1 MPKRYTNVQSYK
13 FIFPKKA
20 LLMVL
25 KNAEYLKSL
34 VSVLPD
40 QPGIYQYFDQSGKII
55 YVGKAKNLK
64 KRVTSYFVKNHQN
77 RKTELLVRSIS
88 DIKHMVVE
96 TEQDALLLEN
106 NLIKKY
112 QPRYNIRLKDDKTYP
127 WIVIKNERF
136 PRVFQTRNVIRDG
149 STYFGP
155 YTSIFT
161 VRMLLEFFRKTYKL
175 RNCKLNLSE
184 ENIRLKKFKVCL
196 EFHIGNCLGPCV
208 GKLAHD
214 QYMKSI
220 DQIKE
225 ILKGNISG
233 VIKYLK
239 DLMNQFSSEYK
250 FEEAALI
257 KDKLEL
263 LEKFQSKSTVV
274 SNSISDVDVF
284 TIDQDEDF
292 AYINYL
298 KIIQGAIMQT
308 YTLELKKVLDESP
321 NELLE
326 LAIVDIRQ
334 KIFSNAKEILVP
346 FKLDFELEGVKFLVP
361 KQGDK
366 KKLLDLS
373 ERNAKYY
380 RIEKQKHMSVPKT
393 EKNAIRILETMQKDL
408 QLKSQ
413 PIHIECFD
421 NSNLQGTNPVA
432 SSVVFRNTRPSK
444 KDYRHYNV
452 KTVVGPDD
460 FASMEEIVFRRYRRL
475 IDEEK
480 SLPQL
485 IVVDGGKGQLGAAL
499 NALEKLDLRG
509 KIAIIGIAKRLEE
522 IYFPGDSVP
531 LYLDKN
537 SETLKIIQQLRDEAH
552 RFGITFHRNKRSGEF
567 IKSELENIS
576 GIGEKTI
583 TAVLKRFKSVENLK
597 KQGYRVVADE
607 IGDSKARIIFDFYK
621 LTY

>member
-1 MPKRYTNVQSYK
+1 
-13 FIFPKKA
+13 
-20 LLMVL
+20 MVL
-25 KNAEYLKSL
+25 KNADYLRSL

-64 KRVTSYFVKNHQN
+64 KRVSSYFTKNHQN
-77 RKTELLVRSIS
+77 RKTELLVRNIAE
-88 DIKHMVVE
+88 IKHMVVE

-149 STYFGP
+149 SAYFGP
-155 YTSIFT
+155 YTSVLT
-161 VRMLLEFFRKTYKL
+161 VRLLLDLFRKLFKL

-184 ENIRLKKFKVCL
+184 ENLKLKRFKVCL
-196 EFHIGNCLGPCV
+196 EYHIGNCKAPCV
-208 GKLAHD
+208 GKIYHEE
-214 QYMKSI
+214 YMKNI

-239 DLMNQFSSEYK
+239 DLMQQYSIDLKY
-250 FEEAALI
+250 EEAAVL
-257 KDKLEL
+257 KDNLDL
-263 LEKFQSKSTVV
+263 LEKFQSRSMVV

-284 TIDQDEDF
+284 TIDEDDDF
-292 AYINYL
+292 AYVNYL
-298 KIIQGAIMQT
+298 KIIRGAIVQT
-308 YTLELKKVLDESP
+308 YTMELKKVLDESP

-326 LAIVDIRQ
+326 FAIVEIRQ
-334 KIFSNAKEILVP
+334 KIFSNAKDILIP
-346 FKLDFELEGVKFLVP
+346 FKLDIVLDGVKMQIP

-366 KKLLDLS
+366 KKLLELS
-373 ERNAKYY
+373 QRNAKYY
-380 RIEKQKHMSVPKT
+380 RLEKQKHQAVSKT

-408 QLKSQ
+408 RLKVQ

-421 NSNLQGTNPVA
+421 NSNLQGTNPV
-432 SSVVFRNTRPSK
+432 SSCVVFRNTRPAK
-444 KDYRHYNV
+444 KDYRHFNV
-452 KTVVGPDD
+452 KSVEGPND
-460 FASMEEIVFRRYRRL
+460 FASMEEVVYRRYKRL
-475 IDEEK
+475 LEEEK

-485 IVVDGGKGQLGAAL
+485 IVIDGGKGQLGAAL
-499 NALEKLDLRG
+499 DALEKLSLRG
-509 KIAIIGIAKRLEE
+509 KISVIGIAKRLEE

-552 RFGITFHRNKRSGEF
+552 RFGITFHRNKRSAEF
-567 IKSELENIS
+567 VKSELETIS
-576 GIGEKTI
+576 GIGEKTRI
-583 TAVLKRFKSVENLK
+583 AILKRFKSVENLK
-597 KQGYRVVADE
+597 IQSFRVVADE
-607 IGDSKARIIFDFYK
+607 IGDSKARLIFDFYK
-621 LTY
+621 LND

>member
-1 MPKRYTNVQSYK
+1 M
-13 FIFPKKA
+13 A
-20 LLMVL
+20 L
-25 KNAEYLKSL
+25 KNAEYLRSL

-40 QPGIYQYFDQSGKII
+40 QPGIYQYFDNTGKII
-55 YVGKAKNLK
+55 YVGKAKNIK
-64 KRVTSYFVKNHQN
+64 KRVSSYFTKNHQN
-77 RKTELLVRSIS
+77 GKTALLVRNIS

-149 STYFGP
+149 SSYFGP
-155 YTSIFT
+155 YTSIMM
-161 VRMLLEFFRKTYKL
+161 VRTLLELFRKLFKL

-184 ENIRLKKFKVCL
+184 ENIKIKKFKVCL
-196 EFHIGNCLGPCV
+196 EYHIGNCLAPCI
-208 GKLAHD
+208 GKQDDD
-214 QYMKSI
+214 QYMKNI

-239 DLMNQFSSEYK
+239 DLMRDLSLEMK
-250 FEEAALI
+250 FEEAAI
-257 KDKLEL
+257 VKEKLDS
-263 LEKFQSKSTVV
+263 LEKFQSRSTVV
-274 SNSISDVDVF
+274 SNTISDVDVF
-284 TIDQDEDF
+284 TIDQDESS
-292 AYINYL
+292 AYVNYL
-298 KIIQGAIMQT
+298 KIIRGAIMQT
-308 YTLELKKVLDESP
+308 YTMEIKKVLDESP
-321 NELLE
+321 TELLE
-326 LAIVDIRQ
+326 FAIVDIRQ

-346 FKLDFELEGVKFLVP
+346 FKLDFALEGVKLIIP

-366 KKLLDLS
+366 KKLLELS

-380 RIEKQKHMSVPKT
+380 RLEKQKHQIVSKT
-393 EKNAIRILETMQKDL
+393 EKNAARILETMQKDL
-408 QLKSQ
+408 QLKVQ
-413 PIHIECFD
+413 PVHIECFD
-421 NSNLQGTNPVA
+421 NSNLQGTNPV
-432 SSVVFRNTRPSK
+432 SSCVVFRDTRPAK
-444 KDYRHYNV
+444 KDYRHFNV
-452 KTVVGPDD
+452 KTVEGPDD
-460 FASMEEIVFRRYRRL
+460 YASMEEVVFRRYKRL
-475 IDEEK
+475 LEEEK

-485 IVVDGGKGQLGAAL
+485 IVIDGGKGQLGAAL
-499 NALEKLDLRG
+499 NALEKLNLRG
-509 KIAIIGIAKRLEE
+509 KISIIGIAKRLEE

-567 IKSELENIS
+567 IKSELESIS

-583 TAVLKRFKSVENLK
+583 YAVLKRFKSVENLK
-597 KQGYRVVADE
+597 NESFRSVADE

-621 LTY
+621 LSY

>member
-1 MPKRYTNVQSYK
+1 MP
-13 FIFPKKA
+13 
-20 LLMVL
+20 L
-25 KNAEYLKSL
+25 KNAEYIRSL

-40 QPGIYQYFDQSGKII
+40 EPGIYQYFDQSGKII

-64 KRVTSYFVKNHQN
+64 KRVTSYFSKNQQN
-77 RKTELLVRSIS
+77 RKTALLVRSIA
-88 DIKHMVVE
+88 DIRHMVVE

-149 STYFGP
+149 SLYFGP
-155 YTSIFT
+155 YTSVLT
-161 VRMLLEFFRKTYKL
+161 VRLLLDLFRKLFKL
-175 RNCKLNLSE
+175 RNCKLNLSD
-184 ENIRLKKFKVCL
+184 ENVKHGKFKVCL

-208 GKLAHD
+208 GNIQHEEYSKN
-214 QYMKSI
+214 I

-225 ILKGNISG
+225 ILKGNIST

-239 DLMNQFSSEYK
+239 DLMRKYADEMK
-250 FEEAALI
+250 FEEAASI
-257 KDKLEL
+257 KEKLEL
-263 LEKFQSKSTVV
+263 LEKFQSRSTVV

-284 TIDQDEDF
+284 SIDQDEGF
-292 AYINYL
+292 GYVNYL
-298 KIIQGAIMQT
+298 KIIRGAIVQT
-308 YTLELKKVLDESP
+308 YTMEIKKVLDETP
-321 NELLE
+321 QELLE
-326 LAIVDIRQ
+326 YALVEIRQ

-346 FKLDFELEGVKFLVP
+346 FKLDIQFEGIRFQVP
-361 KQGDK
+361 KQGEK
-366 KKLLDLS
+366 KKLLELS
-373 ERNAKYY
+373 ERNATYY
-380 RIEKQKHMSVPKT
+380 RLEKQKHQVISKT
-393 EKNAIRILETMQKDL
+393 EKNTARILETIQKDL
-408 QLKSQ
+408 QLKV
-413 PIHIECFD
+413 PPVHIECFD
-421 NSNLQGTNPVA
+421 NSNLQGTNPV
-432 SSVVFRNTRPSK
+432 SSCVVFRNTRPAK
-444 KDYRHYNV
+444 KDYRHFNV
-452 KTVVGPDD
+452 KTVEGPND
-460 FASMEEIVFRRYRRL
+460 FASMTEVVFRRYRRL
-475 IDEEK
+475 LEEEK

-485 IVVDGGKGQLGAAL
+485 IVIDGGKGQLGAAL
-499 NALEKLDLRG
+499 EALEKLDLRG
-509 KIAIIGIAKRLEE
+509 KIAIIGIAKKLEE

-583 TAVLKRFKSVENLK
+583 KALLIRFKSIENVK
-597 KQGYRVVADE
+597 NSGYKEVAEE
-607 IGDSKARIIFDFYK
+607 IGDSKARLIFDFYK

>member
-1 MPKRYTNVQSYK
+1 M
-13 FIFPKKA
+13 A
-20 LLMVL
+20 L
-25 KNAEYLKSL
+25 KNAEYLRSL

-40 QPGIYQYFDQSGKII
+40 QPGIYQYFDSTGKII

-64 KRVTSYFVKNHQN
+64 KRVASYFNKNQQN
-77 RKTELLVRSIS
+77 RKTELLIRNIS
-88 DIKHMVVE
+88 EIRHMVVE

-127 WIVIKNERF
+127 WIVIKNEAF
-136 PRVFQTRNVIRDG
+136 PRVFQTRTVIRDG
-149 STYFGP
+149 SSYFGP
-155 YTSIFT
+155 YTSILT
-161 VRMLLEFFRKTYKL
+161 VRMLLDLFRKLFKL

-184 ENIRLKKFKVCL
+184 ENIRQRKFKVCL
-196 EFHIGNCLGPCV
+196 EFHIGNCLAPCI
-208 GKLAHD
+208 GNIDHLR
-214 QYMKSI
+214 YMENI

-239 DLMNQFSSEYK
+239 DLMRKYSGEMK
-250 FEEAALI
+250 FEDAAII
-257 KDKLEL
+257 KEKLDL
-263 LEKFQSKSTVV
+263 LEKFQARSTVV

-292 AYINYL
+292 AYVNYL
-298 KIIQGAIMQT
+298 KIIRGAIMQT

-321 NELLE
+321 SELLE
-326 LAIVDIRQ
+326 FAIVDIRQ

-346 FKLDFELEGVKFLVP
+346 IKLDIELDGIKFQIP

-366 KKLLDLS
+366 KKLLELS

-380 RIEKQKHMSVPKT
+380 RMEKMKHQEVSRT
-393 EKNAIRILETMQKDL
+393 EKSEQRILETMQKDL
-408 QLKSQ
+408 QLKVQ
-413 PIHIECFD
+413 PVHIECFD
-421 NSNLQGTNPVA
+421 NSNLQGTNPV
-432 SSVVFRNTRPSK
+432 SSCVVFRNTRPSK
-444 KDYRHYNV
+444 KDYRHFNV
-452 KTVVGPDD
+452 KTVTGPDD
-460 FASMEEIVFRRYRRL
+460 FASMEEVVYRRYKRL
-475 IDEEK
+475 LEEEK

-485 IVVDGGKGQLGAAL
+485 IVIDGGKGQLSAAL
-499 NALEKLDLRG
+499 NSLEKLNLRG

-583 TAVLKRFKSVENLK
+583 SAILKRFKSVENLK
-597 KQGYRVVADE
+597 NTAYQQVADE
-607 IGDSKARIIFDFYK
+607 IGDSKARIVFDYYK
-621 LTY
+621 LSH

>member
-1 MPKRYTNVQSYK
+1 MA
-13 FIFPKKA
+13 I
-20 LLMVL
+20 

-40 QPGIYQYFDQSGKII
+40 QPGIYQYFDVSGKIV

-196 EFHIGNCLGPCV
+196 EYHIGNCLGPCV
-208 GKLAHD
+208 GKLEHD

-239 DLMNQFSSEYK
+239 DLMHQFSSEYK

-346 FKLDFELEGVKFLVP
+346 FKLDFELEGVKFQVP

-393 EKNAIRILETMQKDL
+393 EKNATRILETMQKDL

-432 SSVVFRNTRPSK
+432 SCVVFRNTRPSK
-444 KDYRHYNV
+444 QDYRHYNV
-452 KTVVGPDD
+452 KTVEGPND
-460 FASMEEIVFRRYRRL
+460 FASMEEIVFRRYKRL

-499 NALEKLDLRG
+499 NALEKLELRG

>member
-1 MPKRYTNVQSYK
+1 
-13 FIFPKKA
+13 
-20 LLMVL
+20 MVL
-25 KNAEYLKSL
+25 KNAEYLRSL

-64 KRVTSYFVKNHQN
+64 KRVGSYFKKTQDN
-77 RKTELLVRSIS
+77 RKTELLVRNIA

-136 PRVFQTRNVIRDG
+136 PRVFQTRNVIKDG
-149 STYFGP
+149 SSYFGP
-155 YTSIFT
+155 YTSILT
-161 VRMLLEFFRKTYKL
+161 VRTLLEFFRKLYKL
-175 RNCKLNLSE
+175 RNCKLNLAE
-184 ENIRLKKFKVCL
+184 EQIWQGKFKVCL
-196 EFHIGNCLGPCV
+196 EYHIGNCLAPCV
-208 GKLAHD
+208 GKLEND

-239 DLMNQFSSEYK
+239 DLMRQYSSEMK
-250 FEEAALI
+250 FEDAALI
-257 KDKLEL
+257 KEKLDL
-263 LEKFQSKSTVV
+263 LEKFQSRSTVV
-274 SNSISDVDVF
+274 SNTISDVDVF
-284 TIDQDEDF
+284 TIDQDENF
-292 AYINYL
+292 AYVNYL
-298 KIIQGAIMQT
+298 KIMSGAIMQT
-308 YTLELKKVLDESP
+308 YTMEIKKVLDESP
-321 NELLE
+321 GELLE
-326 LAIVDIRQ
+326 FAIVDIRQ

-346 FKLDFELEGVKFLVP
+346 FKLDFDLEGVKIQIP

-366 KKLLDLS
+366 KKLLELS
-373 ERNAKYY
+373 ERNAKYF
-380 RIEKQKHMSVPKT
+380 RLEKMKHVVVSKA
-393 EKNAIRILETMQKDL
+393 EQNANRILETMRKDL
-408 QLKSQ
+408 QLKVQ
-413 PIHIECFD
+413 PTHIECFD
-421 NSNLQGTNPVA
+421 NSNLQGTNPV
-432 SSVVFRNTRPSK
+432 SSCVVFRDTRPFK
-444 KDYRHYNV
+444 KDYRHFNV
-452 KTVVGPDD
+452 KTVEGPDD
-460 FASMEEIVFRRYRRL
+460 FASMEEVVYRRYKRL
-475 IDEEK
+475 LDEEK

-485 IVVDGGKGQLGAAL
+485 IVIDGGKGQLGAAL
-499 NALEKLDLRG
+499 NSLEKLGLRG
-509 KIAIIGIAKRLEE
+509 KISIIGIAKRLEE

-567 IKSELENIS
+567 LKSELESIS
-576 GIGEKTI
+576 GIGEKTR
-583 TAVLKRFKSVENLK
+583 TALLTRFKSVENLK
-597 KQGYRVVADE
+597 NQAFREVADE
-607 IGDSKARIIFDFYK
+607 IGDSKARLIFDFYK

>member
-1 MPKRYTNVQSYK
+1 
-13 FIFPKKA
+13 
-20 LLMVL
+20 MVL
-25 KNAEYLKSL
+25 KSAEYLRSL

-40 QPGIYQYFDQSGKII
+40 QPGIYQYFDQTNKII

-64 KRVTSYFVKNHQN
+64 KRISSYFNKKQQN
-77 RKTELLVRSIS
+77 RKTALLVRSIA

-155 YTSIFT
+155 YTSILT
-161 VRMLLEFFRKTYKL
+161 VRFLLDLFRKLFKL

-196 EFHIGNCLGPCV
+196 EYHMGNCLGPCV
-208 GKLAHD
+208 GEIEHD
-214 QYMKSI
+214 LYIKNI

-239 DLMNQFSSEYK
+239 DLMRQFSIDLKY
-250 FEEAALI
+250 EEAAII
-257 KDKLEL
+257 KEKLEL

-284 TIDQDEDF
+284 TIDQDESF
-292 AYINYL
+292 AYVNYL
-298 KIIQGAIMQT
+298 KIIRGAIIQT
-308 YTLELKKVLDESP
+308 YTLEIKKVLDESP
-321 NELLE
+321 VELLE
-326 LAIVDIRQ
+326 FALIEIRL
-334 KIFSNAKEILVP
+334 KIFSIAKEILVP
-346 FKLDFELEGVKFLVP
+346 FKLDLELEGIKIIVP

-366 KKLLDLS
+366 KKLLELS

-380 RIEKQKHMSVPKT
+380 RLEKQKHQMVSKT
-393 EKNAIRILETMQKDL
+393 EKNATRILETMQKDL
-408 QLKSQ
+408 QLKVQ
-413 PIHIECFD
+413 PVHIECFD
-421 NSNLQGTNPVA
+421 NSNLQGTNPV
-432 SSVVFRNTRPSK
+432 SSCVVFKDTRPSK
-444 KDYRHYNV
+444 KDYRHFNV
-452 KTVVGPDD
+452 KSVVGPDD
-460 FASMEEIVFRRYRRL
+460 FASMEEVVYRRYKRL
-475 IDEEK
+475 LEEEK

-485 IVVDGGKGQLGAAL
+485 IVIDGGKGQLSSAL
-499 NALEKLDLRG
+499 DALEKLNLRG
-509 KIAIIGIAKRLEE
+509 KIAIIGIAKKLEE
-522 IYFPGDSVP
+522 IYFPGDPVP

-567 IKSELENIS
+567 IKSELETIP
-576 GIGEKTI
+576 GIGEKSI
-583 TAVLKRFKSVENLK
+583 TAILKRFKSVENLK
-597 KQGYRVVADE
+597 NQSYQLVADE
-607 IGDSKARIIFDFYK
+607 IGDSKARLIFDFYK
-621 LTY
+621 LTR

>member
-1 MPKRYTNVQSYK
+1 MA
-13 FIFPKKA
+13 I
-20 LLMVL
+20 

-40 QPGIYQYFDQSGKII
+40 QPGIYQYFDVSGKIV

-196 EFHIGNCLGPCV
+196 EYHIGNCLGPCV
-208 GKLAHD
+208 GKLEHD

-239 DLMNQFSSEYK
+239 DLMHQFSSEYK

-346 FKLDFELEGVKFLVP
+346 FKLDFELEGVKFQVP

-393 EKNAIRILETMQKDL
+393 EKNATRILETMQKDL

-432 SSVVFRNTRPSK
+432 SCVVFRNTRPSK
-444 KDYRHYNV
+444 QDYRHYNV
-452 KTVVGPDD
+452 KTVEGPND
-460 FASMEEIVFRRYRRL
+460 FASMEEIVFRRYKRL

-499 NALEKLDLRG
+499 NALEKLELRG

-567 IKSELENIS
+567 IKSELESIS

>member
-1 MPKRYTNVQSYK
+1 
-13 FIFPKKA
+13 
-20 LLMVL
+20 MVL
-25 KNAEYLKSL
+25 KNAEYIKSL
-34 VSVLPD
+34 VFALPD
-40 QPGIYQYFDQSGKII
+40 QPGIYQYFDSTNKII

-64 KRVTSYFVKNHQN
+64 KRVASYFNKNQPN
-77 RKTELLVRSIS
+77 RKTALLVRNIA

-155 YTSIFT
+155 YTSILT
-161 VRMLLEFFRKTYKL
+161 VRFLLDLFRKLFKL

-184 ENIRLKKFKVCL
+184 ENIRLRKFKVCL
-196 EFHIGNCLGPCV
+196 EYHMGNCLGPCV
-208 GKLAHD
+208 GEIEHD
-214 QYMKSI
+214 IYMKNI

-239 DLMNQFSSEYK
+239 DLMRHYAVGLK
-250 FEEAALI
+250 YEEAAII
-257 KDKLEL
+257 KEQLEL

-284 TIDQDEDF
+284 TIDQDESF
-292 AYINYL
+292 AYVNYL
-298 KIIQGAIMQT
+298 KIIRGAIIQT
-308 YTLELKKVLDESP
+308 YTLEIKKVLDESP
-321 NELLE
+321 SELLE
-326 LAIVDIRQ
+326 FAIVEIRL
-334 KIFSNAKEILVP
+334 KIFSLSKEILVP
-346 FKLDFELEGVKFLVP
+346 FKLDMELEGIKMIVP

-366 KKLLDLS
+366 KKLLELS

-380 RIEKQKHMSVPKT
+380 RLEKLKHQIVSKT
-393 EKNAIRILETMQKDL
+393 ERNATRILETMQKDL
-408 QLKSQ
+408 QLKV
-413 PIHIECFD
+413 PPVHIECFD
-421 NSNLQGTNPVA
+421 NSNLQGTNPV
-432 SSVVFRNTRPSK
+432 SSCVVFRDTKPSK
-444 KDYRHYNV
+444 KDYRHFNV
-452 KTVVGPDD
+452 KSVVGPDD
-460 FASMEEIVFRRYRRL
+460 FASMEEVVYRRYKRML
-475 IDEEK
+475 DEEQ

-499 NALEKLDLRG
+499 GALEKLNLRG
-509 KIAIIGIAKRLEE
+509 KISIIGIAKRLEE
-522 IYFPGDSVP
+522 IYFPGDPVP

-537 SETLKIIQQLRDEAH
+537 SETLKVIQQLRDEAH
-552 RFGITFHRNKRSGEF
+552 RFGITFHRNKRSGDF
-567 IKSELENIS
+567 IKSDLENIS

-583 TAVLKRFKSVENLK
+583 TALLKRFKSVENLK
-597 KQGYRVVADE
+597 NQGYREVADE
-607 IGDSKARIIFDFYK
+607 IGDSKAHLIFDYYK
-621 LTY
+621 LSY